1 MPGGRTQHGTP
12 TVSDSCTQEEELTG
26 DVPTLLALCVTM
38 HTYNISSVSLRFD
51 VNIYICILPRFYAT
65 VIREDNTRK
74 IIGHVHEQF
83 KKDHSYANQF
93 GSSRVFELT
102 PFRDMC
108 TR

>member
-26 DVPTLLALCVTM
+26 DNPTLAPLCVTM

-51 VNIYICILPRFYAT
+51 ENICILPRFHAT

-74 IIGHVHEQF
+74 IIGHVHEPF
-83 KKDHSYANQF
+83 KKDHSYAKQF
-93 GSSRVFELT
+93 GSSCVFELT